1 MIIHYIICTIE
12 ITKSVFIADLFPTTT
27 AWISNQNG
35 LEKGQLKL
43 GHFASGKSKI
53 YVNIDKKNRM
63 IIICLRSAKKNCA
76 LIKYLTIAICLRSAQ
91 KNN

>member
-27 AWISNQNG
+27 AWISNKNG
-35 LEKGQLKL
+35 LKKGQLKL

-53 YVNIDKKNRM
+53 YVNIDKKPNDNYM
-63 IIICLRSAKKNCA
+63 FAISEKK
-76 LIKYLTIAICLRSAQ
+76 IVH
-91 KNN
+91 